1 MVNASYPQPYGRMIM
16 RISNDAKELAKLKY
30 IRGAQEI
37 SSKHYANI
45 ERFERTMPRG
55 GMMKGAIDKEHLQM
69 IQELADLYLEAH
81 LEMFVAEGILPDTN
95 DMREFRAEIE
105 NIVSRRSGG
114 EFWSPRPS
122 TNSTLSFLPQSIYIN
137 FANRVKQMELEARV
151 HKAAPEQPAST
162 SYNTTIH
169 GPNYGNIQ
177 QGGQGNT
184 QSVTRAGSEE
194 EGDEEN

>member
-1 MVNASYPQPYGRMIM
+1 M
-16 RISNDAKELAKLKY
+16 RISSEAKELAKLKY

-45 ERFERTMPRG
+45 ERYERTMPRG

-81 LEMFVAEGILPDTN
+81 LEMFVAEGSLPDAN
-95 DMREFRAEIE
+95 DMREFQAEIE
-105 NIVSRRSGG
+105 KIVERRPGG
-114 EFWSPRPS
+114 EFWAPRPS
-122 TNSTLSFLPQSIYIN
+122 TNSTLSFLPQSIFIN

-151 HKAAPEQPAST
+151 RRAAPEQPASAT
-162 SYNTTIH
+162 YNTTIH
-169 GPNYGNIQ
+169 GPNYGDVQ

-184 QSVTRAGSEE
+184 QNVTRTDKPQEE
-194 EGDEEN
+194 ADEEN